1 MANKHRQEG
10 PVNNFITVATRQ
22 EEKKKKKRVTNFT
35 EETFYSWGDKHWGEN
50 MVFY

>member
-10 PVNNFITVATRQ
+10 LVNNFITVATRQ
-22 EEKKKKKRVTNFT
+22 EEKKKSNTNFT

-50 MVFY
+50 TVFY